1 MKFWVL
7 CVTFLLTG
15 CGSLVTDRMFN
26 DNLLDVAPKGD
37 FDVRYPEWGYAPQ
50 KNTSVM
56 PNAMTQPR
64 SASYEDLRQYLLS
77 NGIQHEVVPGD
88 YPMIKLNNTV
98 RFETGSA
105 KVSMASKQWLDTVA
119 RFLATESGIDI
130 VLEGHTDNTGSEKL
144 NDKLA
149 ERRANAV
156 KAALVQSRVAQ
167 NAIYTRGFG
176 ENVPRAPTV
185 LRMAEHVTA
194 EWRSVSSSRL
204 IKVNIYRLSFETVR
218 ITNRNIERVEFH
230 SMRFRSLFFSKY

>member
-130 VLEGHTDNTGSEKL
+130 VLKGIRIIPVRETERQVSRATGQCG
-144 NDKLA
+144 
-149 ERRANAV
+149 
-156 KAALVQSRVAQ
+156 QS
-167 NAIYTRGFG
+167 GFST
-176 ENVPRAPTV
+176 E
-185 LRMAEHVTA
+185 
-194 EWRSVSSSRL
+194 SSGTKCHL
-204 IKVNIYRLSFETVR
+204 
-218 ITNRNIERVEFH
+218 H
-230 SMRFRSLFFSKY
+230 SWIW

>member
-1 MKFWVL
+1 MFEMKFWVL

-56 PNAMTQPR
+56 SNAMTQQR

-156 KAALVQSRVAQ
+156 KAALVQSRMAQ

-176 ENVPRAPTV
+176 ENVPACTNSTKNGRAC
-185 LRMAEHVTA
+185 
-194 EWRSVSSSRL
+194 
-204 IKVNIYRLSFETVR
+204 
-218 ITNRNIERVEFH
+218 NRRVEI
-230 SMRFRSLFFSKY
+230 RFILASN